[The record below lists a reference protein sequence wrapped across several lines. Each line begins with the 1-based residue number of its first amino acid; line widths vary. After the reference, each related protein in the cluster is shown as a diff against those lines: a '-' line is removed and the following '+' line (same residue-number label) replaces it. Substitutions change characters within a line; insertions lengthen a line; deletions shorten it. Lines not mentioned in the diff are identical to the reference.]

1 MYHVNHMLMN
11 RSNSQRNP
19 VPQTIFILMLKLN
32 LRNKCEGK
40 KRKKKKRLPSLFK
53 LIIFCEMT
61 DKSLIFVVRI
71 TEREDKTP
79 NTLNAK
85 LLAPLPKENTYHNDF
100 K

>member
-1 MYHVNHMLMN
+1 
-11 RSNSQRNP
+11 
-19 VPQTIFILMLKLN
+19 
-32 LRNKCEGK
+32 
-40 KRKKKKRLPSLFK
+40 
-53 LIIFCEMT
+53 MT